1 MTVVVTN
8 NHSYNSPLIWK
19 YKLFQEIFHVPSYLL
34 VASLCATIILI
45 INYEVKNNS
54 HSIFIDWKY
63 FTHIISSYLDHPKIF
78 PCNLVLLMLTFI
90 QHLLAKVAA
99 GLPVLHGYLGRNFRA
114 VATHNEGDPTSEGSH
129 CPSFL
134 ATSEPNNNNILFS
147 QLSGWHWLT
156 CHTLLGELLQ

>member
-8 NHSYNSPLIWK
+8 NHSYNSPLISGDVSV
-19 YKLFQEIFHVPSYLL
+19 IVPSYLL

-63 FTHIISSYLDHPKIF
+63 FTYIISSYLDHPKIF

-134 ATSEPNNNNILFS
+134 AT
-147 QLSGWHWLT
+147 
-156 CHTLLGELLQ
+156 

>member
-1 MTVVVTN
+1 MVTN
-8 NHSYNSPLIWK
+8 NHSYNSPLISGDVSV
-19 YKLFQEIFHVPSYLL
+19 IVPSYLL

-45 INYEVKNNS
+45 IKYEVKNNS

-63 FTHIISSYLDHPKIF
+63 FTYIISSYLDHPKIF

-134 ATSEPNNNNILFS
+134 ATSEPNNNNILFFS
-147 QLSGWHWLT
+147 SFRMALTYLSYFTGRSSSVIS
-156 CHTLLGELLQ
+156 LGS

>member
-8 NHSYNSPLIWK
+8 NHSYNSPLISGDVSV
-19 YKLFQEIFHVPSYLL
+19 IVPSYLL

-63 FTHIISSYLDHPKIF
+63 FTYIISSYLDHPKIF

-99 GLPVLHGYLGRNFRA
+99 GLPVLHGYLGRNFRS

-129 CPSFL
+129 YFSPRKSPTTTTSF
-134 ATSEPNNNNILFS
+134 FS
-147 QLSGWHWLT
+147 QVSGWHWLT